1 MNQRYSVYDNKGN
14 LATSYNLGLGSAT
27 ALRWAKIAC
36 DSLEG
41 QVKLVDAE
49 STDDPKVIY
58 QKKKSR

>member
-1 MNQRYSVYDNKGN
+1 MTIRETF
-14 LATSYNLGLGSAT
+14 ATSYNLGLGSAT

-36 DSLEG
+36 DTLEG

-58 QKKKSR
+58 QKKKSK